1 MWNDEDIKQTIELQE
16 NDQEAQKDEEED
28 ETDEDDKTT
37 IFSEA
42 RSTMS
47 HISAKPPKVVTLLD

>member
-1 MWNDEDIKQTIELQE
+1 VWNDEDVKQTIELQE
-16 NDQEAQKDEEED
+16 NDKEIQNDQEED

-47 HISAKPPKVVTLLD
+47 YISAKPTKVVTLLD

>member
-1 MWNDEDIKQTIELQE
+1 MWNDEDVKQTIALQE
-16 NDQEAQKDEEED
+16 NDQEIQNDQKED